1 VCQTL
6 DKIFRPQQERLTLE
20 DMTVGGLRVIP
31 YEMEGEIVS
40 SRSASTKALNGAVN
54 EKNEADVM
62 QSQKG

>member
-1 VCQTL
+1 M
-6 DKIFRPQQERLTLE
+6 TLE